1 MKLNGYNAQIY
12 GGLVYANVE
21 MGNYAKAVALCD
33 KMMSI
38 RPDIRSYSRVSYLC
52 EIHGETE
59 GAIEAMKLAVS
70 AGYPGQEDHAR
81 ARLTLGNLYQNNG
94 NLTQAQ
100 AQYRQIL
107 NERPNYPFAI
117 AALAGVEAKKGNPAE
132 AEKLLKMACDIIP
145 EVGFMSN

>member
-12 GGLVYANVE
+12 GGLVYANV
-21 MGNYAKAVALCD
+21 
-33 KMMSI
+33 
-38 RPDIRSYSRVSYLC
+38 
-52 EIHGETE
+52 IHGETE

-100 AQYRQIL
+100 SQYRQIL
-107 NERPNYPFAI
+107 NERPNYPFAN
-117 AALAGVEAKKGNPAE
+117 AALARVEAKKGNPAE

-145 EVGFMSN
+145 EVGFMSI